1 MSLHSIPVK
10 LTNPQVATN
19 VVNPMLPAPSP
30 SHHHVYGWDF
40 NHLQTVTFWHWPAL
54 YILSLLE
61 TNKDVENS
69 PFVDHVP
76 CDLCFPIGF
85 PHLFWAVYRRVSLF
99 VRHQGEQTGR
109 WRSASGCCLH
119 VWCLC
124 PSHHQHAGA
133 RLGPGL
139 WRKWKVQLGWLSYL
153 STMVKT
159 SISWDI
165 NYIKQDEARTTIVIS
180 IELFDMG

>member
-1 MSLHSIPVK
+1 MLLWKYEFTFHPCKIE
-10 LTNPQVATN
+10 NPQVATN

-40 NHLQTVTFWHWPAL
+40 NHLQTVTLWHWPAL

-61 TNKDVENS
+61 TNKDVDNS
-69 PFVDHVP
+69 PFVDHIMFLVTCVP
-76 CDLCFPIGF
+76 PSVFHIFFEQFTAGSP
-85 PHLFWAVYRRVSLF
+85 LF

-139 WRKWKVQLGWLSYL
+139 WRKWKVQLGWLSWVSNHGENL
-153 STMVKT
+153 HK
-159 SISWDI
+159 
-165 NYIKQDEARTTIVIS
+165 
-180 IELFDMG
+180 LG